1 MADSPAEGTEGAAA
15 PRQAPPDTPQAAP
28 VVLLVE
34 DNPADVRMIREAL
47 EVTRLPHEL
56 HVVEDGAQALAF
68 VSRREPFADAPKPDL
83 VLLDL
88 NIPKLHGHEVIA
100 QLRAQRDL
108 GRLPIVVMTGSRL
121 EKDIDRS
128 FALHADEHIIKPT
141 RLYEYVGELAFAL
154 GLVRRRGA

>member
-1 MADSPAEGTEGAAA
+1 MPEPPEAAA
-15 PRQAPPDTPQAAP
+15 PSTPRPP

-47 EVTRLPHEL
+47 AVTRVPHEL
-56 HVVEDGAQALAF
+56 YVVEDGAEAIQFAT
-68 VSRREPFADAPKPDL
+68 RQGRYADAPPPDL

-100 QLRAQRDL
+100 RLRAQHSL

-128 FALHADEHIIKPT
+128 FALHADEHII
-141 RLYEYVGELAFAL
+141 
-154 GLVRRRGA
+154 

>member
-1 MADSPAEGTEGAAA
+1 MRMAEMPEQSDKAN
-15 PRQAPPDTPQAAP
+15 PPP

-47 EVTRLPHEL
+47 ALSRLPHEL
-56 HVVEDGAQALAF
+56 HVVDDGEKALDFVTQKGAYAQ
-68 VSRREPFADAPKPDL
+68 APKPDL

-88 NIPKLHGHEVIA
+88 NIPKIHGHAVIA
-100 QLRAQRDL
+100 MLRAKREV

-141 RLYEYVGELAFAL
+141 RLHEYVGELAFAL
-154 GLVRRRGA
+154 NLVRRKAA

>member
-1 MADSPAEGTEGAAA
+1 MDDLSAGVPEAAA
-15 PRQAPPDTPQAAP
+15 EPQPAP
-28 VVLLVE
+28 VILLVE

-56 HVVEDGAQALAF
+56 YVVDDGAQALDFVARRGAF
-68 VSRREPFADAPKPDL
+68 TEAPKADL

-88 NIPKLHGHEVIA
+88 NIPRIHGHDVIA
-100 QLRAQRDL
+100 KLRAEPSV

-154 GLVRRRGA
+154 GLVRRRSA

>member
-1 MADSPAEGTEGAAA
+1 MAEPEENVAGKAAQ
-15 PRQAPPDTPQAAP
+15 RAP
-28 VVLLVE
+28 VILLVE

-47 EVTRLPHEL
+47 EVSRLAHDL
-56 HVVEDGAQALAF
+56 HVVGDGEQALEF
-68 VSRREPFADAPKPDL
+68 VARRGEYAEAPRPDL

-88 NIPKLHGHEVIA
+88 NIPKVHGHDVIA
-100 QLRAQRDL
+100 ALRAQPAV

-128 FALHADEHIIKPT
+128 FALHADEHIVKPT

-154 GLVRRRGA
+154 NLVRRRAA

>member
-1 MADSPAEGTEGAAA
+1 MPEPIAAQPASPPA
-15 PRQAPPDTPQAAP
+15 AAP

-47 EVTRLPHEL
+47 AVTRLAHEL
-56 HVVEDGAQALAF
+56 YVVEDGAEAIAF
-68 VSRREPFADAPKPDL
+68 ATRKGAYADAPQPDL

-100 QLRAQRDL
+100 RLRAERSL

-141 RLYEYVGELAFAL
+141 RLFEYVGELAFAL
-154 GLVRRRGA
+154 GLARRRTA

>member
-1 MADSPAEGTEGAAA
+1 MPEPLGPENPPLAPPAA
-15 PRQAPPDTPQAAP
+15 PLMSAP

-47 EVTRLPHEL
+47 AVTRVPHEL
-56 HVVEDGAQALAF
+56 YVVEDGAEAIQFAT
-68 VSRREPFADAPKPDL
+68 RQGPYADAPPPDL

-100 QLRAQRDL
+100 RLRAEHSL

-141 RLYEYVGELAFAL
+141 RLLEYVGELAFAL
-154 GLVRRRGA
+154 GLARRRAS

>member
-1 MADSPAEGTEGAAA
+1 
-15 PRQAPPDTPQAAP
+15 
-28 VVLLVE
+28 
-34 DNPADVRMIREAL
+34 MIREAL
-47 EVTRLPHEL
+47 LVSRLPHEL
-56 HVVEDGAQALAF
+56 HVVCDGEQALDFVARKGGYAQAP
-68 VSRREPFADAPKPDL
+68 RPDL

-88 NIPKLHGHEVIA
+88 NIPKIHGYDVIA
-100 QLRAQRDL
+100 RLRAQPDV

-154 GLVRRRGA
+154 GLARRKAA

>member
-1 MADSPAEGTEGAAA
+1 MTEGSVAAGKA
-15 PRQAPPDTPQAAP
+15 SRTPP

-47 EVTRLPHEL
+47 EVSRIAHEL
-56 HVVEDGAQALAF
+56 YVVQDGEQALEF
-68 VSRREPFADAPKPDL
+68 VARKGEYAQAPKPDL

-88 NIPKLHGHEVIA
+88 NIPKVHGHDVIA
-100 QLRAQRDL
+100 RLRAEPAL
-108 GRLPIVVMTGSRL
+108 GRLPIVVMTGSRQ

-141 RLYEYVGELAFAL
+141 RLYEYVAELGFAF
-154 GLVRRRGA
+154 GLVRQDSAA

>member
-1 MADSPAEGTEGAAA
+1 MTEVPENSATKE
-15 PRQAPPDTPQAAP
+15 QAPP

-47 EVTRLPHEL
+47 AMSRLPHEL
-56 HVVEDGAQALAF
+56 HVVDDGEKALDF
-68 VSRREPFADAPKPDL
+68 VARKGDYAEAPKPDL

-88 NIPKLHGHEVIA
+88 NIPKIHGHAVIA
-100 QLRAQRDL
+100 MLRAKREV

-121 EKDIDRS
+121 EKDIDQS

-141 RLYEYVGELAFAL
+141 KLHEYVGELAFAL
-154 GLVRRRGA
+154 NLVRRKAA

>member
-1 MADSPAEGTEGAAA
+1 MPDLSGAVAQGA
-15 PRQAPPDTPQAAP
+15 PP

-47 EVTRLPHEL
+47 AATRVPHEL
-56 HVVEDGAQALAF
+56 YVVEDGAQAIEF
-68 VSRREPFADAPKPDL
+68 VTRSGAYKGTQVPQPDL

-100 QLRAQRDL
+100 RLRAERSL

-154 GLVRRRGA
+154 GLARRRTA

>member
-1 MADSPAEGTEGAAA
+1 MPEQSGAAPQGSPLA
-15 PRQAPPDTPQAAP
+15 PP

-47 EVTRLPHEL
+47 TATKVPHEL
-56 HVVEDGAQALAF
+56 YVVEDGAQAL
-68 VSRREPFADAPKPDL
+68 EFATRTGAYRDAQVPQPDL

-100 QLRAQRDL
+100 RLRAERSL

-154 GLVRRRGA
+154 GLARRRAA

>member
-1 MADSPAEGTEGAAA
+1 MPESSAGTPEAAA
-15 PRQAPPDTPQAAP
+15 TPQWVP

-47 EVTRLPHEL
+47 EVSRLPHHL
-56 HVVEDGAQALAF
+56 YVVEDGSQALEF
-68 VSRREPFADAPKPDL
+68 VQRKGGFEHAPQADL

-88 NIPKLHGHEVIA
+88 NIPKVHGHDVIA
-100 QLRAQRDL
+100 RLRAEPSV

-154 GLVRRRGA
+154 GLVRRRST

>member
-1 MADSPAEGTEGAAA
+1 MAELPQSSSSN
-15 PRQAPPDTPQAAP
+15 APPA
-28 VVLLVE
+28 VILLVE

-47 EVTRLPHEL
+47 EVSRLPHEL
-56 HVVEDGAQALAF
+56 HVVGDGERALDFVARKGEYAQA
-68 VSRREPFADAPKPDL
+68 PQPDL

-88 NIPKLHGHEVIA
+88 NIPKVHGHDVIA
-100 QLRAQRDL
+100 KLRAEPSV
-108 GRLPIVVMTGSRL
+108 GRLPIVVLTGSRQ

-154 GLVRRRGA
+154 GLVRRKPA

>member
-1 MADSPAEGTEGAAA
+1 MPELPGAVPQSPPPLA
-15 PRQAPPDTPQAAP
+15 PP

-47 EVTRLPHEL
+47 AATRVPHEL
-56 HVVEDGAQALAF
+56 YVVEDGAQAIEF
-68 VSRREPFADAPKPDL
+68 VTRTGAYRDAQVPQPDL

-88 NIPKLHGHEVIA
+88 NIPKLHGHEVISR
-100 QLRAQRDL
+100 LRAERSL

-154 GLVRRRGA
+154 GLARRRAA

>member
-1 MADSPAEGTEGAAA
+1 MPEQSATAA
-15 PRQAPPDTPQAAP
+15 PNLLAPP

-47 EVTRLPHEL
+47 AVTKVPHEL
-56 HVVEDGAQALAF
+56 YVVEDGAEAIRFATRQGQY
-68 VSRREPFADAPKPDL
+68 ADAPRPDL

-100 QLRAQRDL
+100 RLRAERSL

-141 RLYEYVGELAFAL
+141 RLFEYVGELAFAL
-154 GLVRRRGA
+154 GLARRRTA

>member
-1 MADSPAEGTEGAAA
+1 MRVAEPVENDAGKTAL
-15 PRQAPPDTPQAAP
+15 PPP
-28 VVLLVE
+28 VILLVE

-47 EVTRLPHEL
+47 AVSRLAHEL
-56 HVVEDGAQALAF
+56 HVVADGEQALDF
-68 VSRREPFADAPKPDL
+68 VARNGAYADAPRVDL

-88 NIPKLHGHEVIA
+88 NIPKVHGHDVISR
-100 QLRAQRDL
+100 LREQRDV

-141 RLYEYVGELAFAL
+141 RLHEYVGELAFAL
-154 GLVRRRGA
+154 NLVRRKAA

>member
-1 MADSPAEGTEGAAA
+1 MADMPESAAT
-15 PRQAPPDTPQAAP
+15 PPQAPDAPPAP

-34 DNPADVRMIREAL
+34 DNPADVRIIREAL
-47 EVTRLPHEL
+47 DASRLPHQL
-56 HVVEDGAQALAF
+56 HVVGDGRQALDF
-68 VSRREPFADAPKPDL
+68 VARKGAYAEAPRPDL

-88 NIPKLHGHEVIA
+88 NIPKIHGHDVIA
-100 QLRAQRDL
+100 RLRAEPAV

-121 EKDIDRS
+121 EKDIERS

-154 GLVRRRGA
+154 GLVRRKAA

>member
-1 MADSPAEGTEGAAA
+1 MCMAEPTPPA
-15 PRQAPPDTPQAAP
+15 
-28 VVLLVE
+28 VILLVE

-47 EVTRLPHEL
+47 AASRLPHEL
-56 HVVEDGAQALAF
+56 HVVGDGERALEFVARQGEYAQAP
-68 VSRREPFADAPKPDL
+68 RPDL

-88 NIPKLHGHEVIA
+88 NIPKVHGHDVIA
-100 QLRAQRDL
+100 RLRAEPSV
-108 GRLPIVVMTGSRL
+108 GRLPIVVLTGSRQ

-154 GLVRRRGA
+154 GLVRRRTA

>member
-1 MADSPAEGTEGAAA
+1 MADSILGVPDSAAE
-15 PRQAPPDTPQAAP
+15 PQAPP
-28 VVLLVE
+28 VILLVE

-56 HVVEDGAQALAF
+56 YVVDDGAQALDFVGRRGAF
-68 VSRREPFADAPKPDL
+68 TEAPKADL

-88 NIPKLHGHEVIA
+88 NIPKVHGHDVIA
-100 QLRAQRDL
+100 KLRAEPAV

-154 GLVRRRGA
+154 GLVRRRTA